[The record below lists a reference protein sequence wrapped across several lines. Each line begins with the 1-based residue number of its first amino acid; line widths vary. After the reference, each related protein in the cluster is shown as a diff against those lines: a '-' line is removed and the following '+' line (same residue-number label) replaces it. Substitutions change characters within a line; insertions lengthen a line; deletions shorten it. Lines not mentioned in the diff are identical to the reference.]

1 MTTADITLLL
11 LIGLSCFTVGWFLGR
26 QRAQKMETLRRERRT
41 HKIIGQMFT
50 DLEDGII
57 EETLWQQNIDYL
69 NQSLK
74 EALANEDYE
83 KAAQLRDLIKNQE

>member
-1 MTTADITLLL
+1 
-11 LIGLSCFTVGWFLGR
+11 
-26 QRAQKMETLRRERRT
+26 
-41 HKIIGQMFT
+41 MFT